1 MALETGN
8 DFFRTKK
15 EVMEFLRQNGFK
27 IVERVEEGLP
37 PYVMDQVWAYNES
50 LWKMPI
56 GIGLRRMASE

>member
-50 LWKMPI
+50 LMEDAHRHRPSKN
-56 GIGLRRMASE
+56 GI